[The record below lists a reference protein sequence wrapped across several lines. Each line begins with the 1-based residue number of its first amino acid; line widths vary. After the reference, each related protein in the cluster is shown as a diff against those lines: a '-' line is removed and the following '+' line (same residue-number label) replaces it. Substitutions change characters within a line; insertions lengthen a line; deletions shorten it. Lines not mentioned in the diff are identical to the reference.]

1 MFTAIIIA
9 CLVSVPDSCITFA
22 DSRGPYATQ
31 AQCLNRT
38 LEMAQSAANIA
49 GEPVLVKRGCI
60 PNKGQ
65 ST

>member
-1 MFTAIIIA
+1 MFVAAIIA
-9 CLVSVPDSCITFA
+9 CLVSVPDSCITFV
-22 DSRGPYATQ
+22 DNRGPYDTEAE
-31 AQCLNRT
+31 CLNRT

-49 GEPVLVKRGCI
+49 GEPVRVQRGCI

>member
-1 MFTAIIIA
+1 
-9 CLVSVPDSCITFA
+9 VPDSCITFA